1 MFRRTSPDRYLKAKS
16 INKEEDLFFFVAWQ
30 MATKK
35 QSVQGLYVFNS
46 AYEPFKLN
54 LARVPYLW
62 DGKNKNLT

>member
-1 MFRRTSPDRYLKAKS
+1 
-16 INKEEDLFFFVAWQ
+16 